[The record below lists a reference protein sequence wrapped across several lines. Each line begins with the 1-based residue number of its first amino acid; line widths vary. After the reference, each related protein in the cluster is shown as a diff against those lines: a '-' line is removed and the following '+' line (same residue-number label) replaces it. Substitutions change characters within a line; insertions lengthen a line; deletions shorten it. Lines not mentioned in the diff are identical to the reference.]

1 MTIKLLIP
9 VCLSAAMLTSCSLAP
24 RYERPMAPVATE
36 WPTSAGIGPVPA
48 LEAAGEPH
56 VADIGWRSMFT
67 SPKLLSLIEAAL
79 ANNRDLRIATLNI
92 EAARSTYRIQR
103 ADLVPSVNAS
113 GSAIRQRLSENSS
126 TSGTSET
133 ISSYTSGIGVTA
145 YELDLFGRVRSLST
159 RALNQFLATEE
170 GRKAAQT
177 SLIAEVANAY
187 LTYLAD
193 SELLQL
199 TANTLK
205 TQQESFDLIKR
216 SFDLGAKSQLEVSQS
231 GTLVETARANRA
243 QYQRQVEK
251 DKNALTLLVGKVID
265 PELLKPES
273 LSSVQLM
280 EVLPVGIPST
290 VLLDRPDVRKSEY
303 ALKAENANIGAA
315 RGAFF
320 PSISLTG
327 SAGFASS
334 SLTNLFVS
342 GSSSVWSFSPQVNLP
357 IFQGERLIS
366 NLKLAKTNR
375 DIAIVQYEKTIQ
387 TAFREV
393 ADALVASA
401 TYTEQLHAQQALVK
415 SSEQAY
421 TILKARY
428 AYGIDSYFVLL
439 DAQRSLYAAQQ
450 NEILVRQQNLTNRID
465 LYKALGG
472 GWK

>member
-9 VCLSAAMLTSCSLAP
+9 LCLAAATLTSCSLAP
-24 RYERPMAPVATE
+24 RYQRPMAPVATQ
-36 WPTSAGIGPVPA
+36 WPASAGIPLLVLDAEGQS
-48 LEAAGEPH
+48 H
-56 VADIGWRSMFT
+56 VADIGWRSMFK

-92 EAARSTYRIQR
+92 EAARNTYRIQR
-103 ADLVPSVNAS
+103 SDLLPSVNAS
-113 GSAIRQRLSENSS
+113 GSANRQRISESSS
-126 TSGTSET
+126 TSGNPET
-133 ISSYTSGIGVTA
+133 LSSYTTGIGITA
-145 YELDLFGRVRSLST
+145 YELDLFGRVRSLSN
-159 RALNQFLATEE
+159 RALNQYFGTEE

-193 SELLQL
+193 RELLQL
-199 TANTLK
+199 TENTLK
-205 TQQESFDLIKR
+205 TQYDSFDLIKR
-216 SFDLGAKSQLEVSQS
+216 SFDLGAKSQLEVSQA
-231 GTLVETARANRA
+231 TTMVETARANRA

-251 DKNALTLLVGKVID
+251 DKNALTLLVGKEIE
-265 PELLKPES
+265 PELLQPET
-273 LSSVQLM
+273 LSSVQIM
-280 EVLPVGIPST
+280 EVLPEGIPST
-290 VLLDRPDVRKSEY
+290 VLLDRPDVRKAEY

-334 SLTNLFVS
+334 SLTNLFVG
-342 GSSSVWSFSPQVNLP
+342 GSSSVWSFSPQINLP
-357 IFQGERLIS
+357 IFQGERLSS

-375 DIAIVQYEKTIQ
+375 DIAIAQYEKTIQ
-387 TAFREV
+387 VAFREV
-393 ADALVASA
+393 ADALVSTA

-415 SSEQAY
+415 ASEQAY

-428 AYGIDSYFVLL
+428 AHGIDSYFALL
-439 DAQRSLYAAQQ
+439 DSQRSFYLAQQ

-465 LYKALGG
+465 LYKTLGG

>member
-1 MTIKLLIP
+1 MTNKLLIP
-9 VCLSAAMLTSCSLAP
+9 VCLAASMLTSCSLAP
-24 RYERPMAPVATE
+24 RYQRPMAPVATQ
-36 WPTSAGIGPVPA
+36 WPITPGNGSVQTV
-48 LEAAGEPH
+48 EAAGEMH
-56 VADIGWRSMFT
+56 VADIGWRSMFK

-92 EAARSTYRIQR
+92 EAARNSYRIQR
-103 ADLVPSVNAS
+103 SDLIPSVNAS
-113 GSAIRQRLSENSS
+113 GSANRQRLSESSS
-126 TSGTSET
+126 TSGNPET

-145 YELDLFGRVRSLST
+145 YELDLFGRVRSLSN
-159 RALNQFLATEE
+159 RALNQYLATEE

-177 SLIAEVANAY
+177 SLITEVANAY
-187 LTYLAD
+187 ITYLAD
-193 SELLQL
+193 IELLQL
-199 TANTLK
+199 TENTLK
-205 TQQESFDLIKR
+205 TQLDSFDLIKR
-216 SFDLGAKSQLEVSQS
+216 SFILGAKSQLDVSQVA
-231 GTLVETARANRA
+231 TLVETDRANRA

-251 DKNALTLLVGKVID
+251 DKNALTLLVGKEID
-265 PELLKPES
+265 SELLKPES
-273 LSSVQLM
+273 LSSVQVM

-290 VLLDRPDVRKSEY
+290 VLLDRPDVHKAEY

-320 PSISLTG
+320 PTITLTG

-334 SLTNLFVS
+334 TLTNLFVP

-375 DIAIVQYEKTIQ
+375 DIAIAQYEKTIQ

-401 TYTEQLHAQQALVK
+401 TYSEQLHAQQALVK
-415 SSEQAY
+415 TSEQAY

-428 AYGIDSYFVLL
+428 THGIDSYYALL

-450 NEILVRQQNLTNRID
+450 NEILVRQQNLSNRID
-465 LYKALGG
+465 LYKSLGG